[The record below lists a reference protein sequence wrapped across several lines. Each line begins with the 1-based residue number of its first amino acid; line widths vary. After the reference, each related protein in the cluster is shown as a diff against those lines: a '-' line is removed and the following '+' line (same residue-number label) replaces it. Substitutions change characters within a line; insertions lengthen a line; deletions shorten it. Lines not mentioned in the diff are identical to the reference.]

1 MKSSKKKSPTETRIV
16 KHQGSFTR
24 RSSLRKINESTR
36 KLMRR
41 FSLSSRRKQ
50 KKQPKTPQSGK
61 EDIIT
66 NSFMKIRNDIPNLL
80 HSFSSMSESTLQS
93 MSRNLMNN
101 QYHAAILLVD
111 PKSRVYEI
119 LSCQLDEF
127 DDAVPVTHLLEVI
140 SKSSTDKILKN
151 IEYTGIMN
159 LSGTEFPSEEPL
171 KKHTNG
177 GEVLIAKDDSVTKVE
192 YLDLANSVLEN
203 PKLVTALRAQGIS
216 LTKKRR
222 GSVIEKLNLCR
233 LSGKHDKV
241 AFDIIESEILEED
254 TTTRNRKNMIIMIC
268 SLLLMAHLFSLV
280 F

>member
-1 MKSSKKKSPTETRIV
+1 
-16 KHQGSFTR
+16 
-24 RSSLRKINESTR
+24 
-36 KLMRR
+36 MRR
-41 FSLSSRRKQ
+41 FSLRSGRKQ
-50 KKQPKTPQSGK
+50 KKQPKSPQSGK